1 MKTTVMG
8 RQREQATVVGV
19 RRECLDLAFF
29 FLISSW
35 SQSSSE
41 QLQNTESELHNLE
54 QYTPV

>member
-1 MKTTVMG
+1 MKITVMG
-8 RQREQATVVGV
+8 RQREQATAVGV
-19 RRECLDLAFF
+19 RRVFGSRFF

>member
-8 RQREQATVVGV
+8 RQCEQVGV
-19 RRECLDLAFF
+19 RRVFGSRFF
-29 FLISSW
+29 FPISSW

-54 QYTPV
+54 QHTPV